1 MIKSVIIARVSTEE
15 QKEANNSLPA
25 QITRLKKYSQNKS
38 FELIKEFSFD
48 ESAYKSQ
55 RNDFDAILDYVLEQK
70 EKIAVCFDKVD
81 RLSRNIFDKRV
92 SMLYE
97 KALKDEVELHFVSDG
112 QVINSQLSAVEKF
125 NFSISLGLAKYYSD
139 AISDNVKRAQ
149 EQMLRMGTY
158 PSRPSFGY
166 KRVPIG
172 KDKTEIAVDEFA
184 SRIVQKAYE
193 WYATGSF
200 SMDLLRKKLKE
211 EYGVDWSHGFT
222 DKILKD
228 HFYYGVM
235 TWNKKMYPHKYTPI
249 ITKTLFDQVQQ
260 IKAGFNKKRFK
271 YAGQPYIYRGL
282 LRCGRCGLSITPE
295 KHKGHVYYHC
305 TEYNGKH
312 GAEWLREEDITKQ
325 IGSVFKRLQ
334 VPEWVLEKII
344 NNLNE
349 VHQEKMDFHNKQ
361 YETLTKEH
369 KTITTMMDNLYL
381 DKLKGRIT
389 DDEYDKFY
397 QSFREQVAGIDTRL
411 GMLQEAEDNYYIT
424 AKYLLELANRAYEL
438 FERSE
443 VEERRQLLKLVLQN
457 LRVEGKTVRY
467 EGIKPFDTI
476 LNYADNQLWLP
487 REDSNLEPSSY
498 KNPSV
503 TKRLG
508 LSHVRSKD
516 RDSGI

>member
-1 MIKSVIIARVSTEE
+1 MLAILIARVSTEE

-25 QITRLKKYSQNKS
+25 QLARLKNYTLNKDYKV
-38 FELIKEFSFD
+38 IKEFSFD

-55 RNDFDAILDYVLEQK
+55 RNDFDSILDYVLEQK

-92 SMLYE
+92 STLYE

-112 QVINSQLSAVEKF
+112 QVINSKLSAVEKF

-158 PSRPSFGY
+158 PSKSSFGY

-172 KDKTEIAVDEFA
+172 KDKTEIVVDEFA

-211 EYGVDWSHGFT
+211 EYGVNWSHGFT
-222 DKILKD
+222 DKILKN

-235 TWNKKMYPHKYTPI
+235 TWNKKMYQHKYPPI
-249 ITKTLFDQVQQ
+249 ITKMLFDQVQQ
-260 IKAGFNKKRFK
+260 IKTSFNKKRFK
-271 YAGQPYIYRGL
+271 YAGKPYIYRGL
-282 LRCGRCGLSITPE
+282 LRCGHCGLSITPE

-312 GAEWLREEDITKQ
+312 GAKWIREEDITLQ
-325 IGSVFKRLQ
+325 IGKVFKRLQ
-334 VPEWVLEKII
+334 VPEWVLEKIV

-349 VHQEKMDFHNKQ
+349 VHQDKMDFHNKQ
-361 YETLTKEH
+361 YDALTKEQ

-389 DDEYDKFY
+389 DSEYDKFY
-397 QSFREQVAGIDTRL
+397 QSFHEQTEDIDTRL
-411 GMLQEAEDNYYIT
+411 SMLHEAEDNYYIT

-457 LRVEGKTVRY
+457 LRLEDKIVRY
-467 EGIKPFDTI
+467 DGIKPFDTM
-476 LNYADNQLWLP
+476 LNYSDNQLWLP
-487 REDSNLEPSSY
+487 REDSNLEPSS
-498 KNPSV
+498 
-503 TKRLG
+503 
-508 LSHVRSKD
+508 
-516 RDSGI
+516 